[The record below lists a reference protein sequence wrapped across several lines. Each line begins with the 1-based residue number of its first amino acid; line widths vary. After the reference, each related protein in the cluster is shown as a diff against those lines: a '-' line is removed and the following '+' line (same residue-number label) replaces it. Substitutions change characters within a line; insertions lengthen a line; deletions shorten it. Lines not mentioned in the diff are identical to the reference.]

1 MTEVRPTPEETNT
14 PAPRRRVSLRL
25 LLLIVGS
32 VLLLATAFFGYSM
45 YREGV
50 VYVSTDNAQLAGQP
64 VQVGSMNAGRVDA
77 INASVGSVVRRN
89 DVLARVALPSQTGVA
104 QNGQPK
110 LDFLGSAD
118 SHVEVAAPFDGVVV
132 AVPVTL
138 GSSVV
143 QGQTIV
149 AVLDPRQLWVNAN
162 VEETNVGRV
171 KVGQQVQ
178 VHVDALNEDVVGRVQ
193 AITPATAASFSQ
205 LPTNNSSG
213 NFTKITQLVP
223 VRIAVNLSN
232 RPVLLGSSAEVK
244 IRVAE

>member
-1 MTEVRPTPEETNT
+1 
-14 PAPRRRVSLRL
+14 
-25 LLLIVGS
+25 LLIVGS